1 MEQYL
6 FQAGQH
12 HARIPIKSSTQAGR
26 KGMQLRLPMDA
37 RVIANKTAGALVQRD
52 LPATIR
58 HYLLHGRCEIKHRR
72 IQQVSTLR
80 LIMVIDSS
88 ASMAL
93 DQQVSMVKGIITDM
107 MRRYQHQHPQVAIV
121 ALLHGQASCVLPFS
135 GDIDTILNT
144 LAQLHTGGKTN
155 LRAAFET
162 VLSLVKGQLDSRE
175 HHLFIF
181 TDGRVNTGGTLE
193 EAAAY
198 FKAHLSKLKKHT
210 SVVDTE
216 SGMPRLGMVV
226 RLSRLLGCRRFEP
239 GTHF

>member
-1 MEQYL
+1 MK
-6 FQAGQH
+6 GG
-12 HARIPIKSSTQAGR
+12 KQAGR
-26 KGMQLRLPMDA
+26 KGMQLRLPADA
-37 RVIANKTAGALVQRD
+37 RVMAAKATGPLLQRD

-72 IQQVSTLR
+72 IQQVSALR

-88 ASMAL
+88 ASMSL
-93 DQQVSMVKGIITDM
+93 DQQISMVKGIITDM
-107 MRRYQHQHPQVAIV
+107 MRRYQNHHPQVAIV
-121 ALLHGQASCVLPFS
+121 ALLHGRASCVLPFS
-135 GDIDTILNT
+135 GCMDAILNT

-193 EAAAY
+193 EAVAY

-210 SVVDTE
+210 SVLDTE
-216 SGMPRLGMVV
+216 SGVPRLGMSV
-226 RLSRLLGCRRFEP
+226 RLSQLLGCKRFEP
-239 GTHF
+239 ITHL

>member
-6 FQAGQH
+6 FQSGQH
-12 HARIPIKSSTQAGR
+12 RARIPIKSSTQAGR
-26 KGMQLRLPMDA
+26 KGMPLRLPTDA
-37 RVIANKTAGALVQRD
+37 RVIANKTAGAVMQRD
-52 LPATIR
+52 LPATIL
-58 HYLLHGRCEIKHRR
+58 HYLLHGRCEIRYRR
-72 IQQVSTLR
+72 IQQVSALR

-93 DQQVSMVKGIITDM
+93 HQQVGMAKGIITDM
-107 MRRYQHQHPQVAIV
+107 MRRYQYQHPQVAIV
-121 ALLHGQASCVLPFS
+121 AMLHGQAPCVLPFS
-135 GDIDTILNT
+135 GDMDTIQNA

-155 LRAAFET
+155 LRAAFDA
-162 VLSLVKGQLDSRE
+162 VRSLVKGQLDSRE

-193 EAAAY
+193 EAAAF

-210 SVVDTE
+210 SVLDTE
-216 SGMPRLGMVV
+216 TGMPRLGMAV
-226 RLSRLLGCRRFEP
+226 RLSKLLGCKRFEP